1 MMKYKNFGETGLKVS
16 ELSLGTMTFGESW
29 GFGANEEESN
39 KIFSSYLDL
48 GGNFIDTANVYTDG
62 ESECMLGRFLS
73 EVERDKLVISTK
85 YSLLTDSGNINALGN
100 GRKCLTNSVNRSLKQ
115 LDIEYID
122 IYWVHAWYGDT
133 DIQELLISMDALVR
147 SGKIL
152 YWGFSDTPSWVV
164 SEARALSK
172 KLGLSAPSAFQ
183 FEYSLV
189 ERTVETEIIPFC
201 IARKVPMTTWAPLSG
216 GLLTGKHHLGSTPDT
231 KRAARAKLRS
241 TENNN
246 AIVNKLIELSSG
258 LGCSPEAL
266 ALRWVLSRNE
276 QIFPIIGARSSAQ
289 LKGNIDSLNQKVS
302 QDALNELTTIS
313 EPCGMFPA
321 SFLSAERTRQVMYG
335 EYSL

>member
-1 MMKYKNFGETGLKVS
+1 MKYKNFGETGLRVS

-29 GFGANEEESN
+29 GFGVGEGESK
-39 KIFSSYLDL
+39 KIFSSYIDL

-62 ESECMLGRFLS
+62 ESEKMLGRFLS
-73 EVERDKLVISTK
+73 EVERDRLVVSTK
-85 YSLLTDSGNINALGN
+85 YSLLTDSENINALGN
-100 GRKCLTNSVNRSLKQ
+100 GRKCLTNSINRSLKQ
-115 LDIEYID
+115 LGIEYID

-133 DIQELLISMDALVR
+133 NIQELLISMDALVR
-147 SGKIL
+147 SGKVL

-172 KLGLSAPSAFQ
+172 ILGLSAPSAFQ

-201 IARKVPMTTWAPLSG
+201 ATHNVPMTTWAPLSG
-216 GLLTGKHHLGSTPDT
+216 GLLTGKHHLGTEPDT

-241 TENNN
+241 TEKNNS
-246 AIVNKLIELSSG
+246 IVNKLLELASG

-266 ALRWVLSRNE
+266 ALRWVLSRND

-289 LKGNIDSLNQKVS
+289 LLDNIASLDQQVTQN
-302 QDALNELTTIS
+302 ALNELTTIS
-313 EPCGMFPA
+313 EPYGMFPA
-321 SFLSAERTRQVMYG
+321 SFLSAERTRQVMFG
-335 EYSL
+335 KYSI